1 MMGLPAGLALAA
13 RPGGGGAGISYVGGQ
28 TSGRTGAASTTNVT
42 FALTGGSDSTPQD
55 GDLVLIACACGTTGV
70 TTPGPAQAISGYTA
84 LGQVFSD
91 GTTEISLN
99 VSYKRMTSTPDTQ
112 FTVPSTGATGRGQ
125 AWTVQV
131 FRGVDPAAD
140 LTTLFNTSS
149 STTATMPNPP
159 SMTPTEAGS
168 WVAICGATAIATGAT
183 FTPPANFVDD
193 FLTFRQNDTTDACI
207 GSGYWGGWTS
217 GAVDPAAY
225 TSWGGTAAS
234 AAFTIV
240 LPPA

>member
-1 MMGLPAGLALAA
+1 MMALPAALALAFA
-13 RPGGGGAGISYVGGQ
+13 PASAPAGISYVGGQ
-28 TSGRTGAASTTNVT
+28 TSGRAGAASTLDVS
-42 FALTGGSDSTPQD
+42 FSLSGGSGSAPAA
-55 GDLVLIACACGTTGV
+55 GDLVVVACAAGTTGDAN
-70 TTPGPAQAISGYTA
+70 PAMAISGYTP
-84 LGQVFSD
+84 LGQVFVNS
-91 GTTEISLN
+91 TAELAIN

-140 LTTLFNTSS
+140 LTTLFATSS
-149 STTATMPNPP
+149 STTAAMPNPP
-159 SMTPTEAGS
+159 SMTPTVAGS
-168 WVAICGATAIATGAT
+168 WVVICGATAIATGAT
-183 FTPPANFVDD
+183 FTPPANFVVD
-193 FLTFRQNDTTDACI
+193 FLTFRQNDSIDACV

-225 TSWGGTAAS
+225 TGWGGTASS
-234 AAFTIV
+234 AAYTLV